1 MEKTF
6 KPLAKKDNIVVQN
19 AENEV
24 LVYDLNTNQAH
35 CLNSTAAFVWQSCD
49 GKNSV
54 DAISTALA
62 EKSGKQVPQ
71 EVVWM
76 AIEQLQEK
84 DLVETFAVPAG
95 TSRREAIKKA
105 GLAAMIALPIVAS
118 LAAPK
123 SVMASTSCIC
133 NTLADCSPQPGC
145 PTASCAGGVC
155 SNVGPV

>member
-6 KPLAKKDNIVVQN
+6 KPLAKKENIVIQE

-35 CLNSTAAFVWQSCD
+35 CLNSTAAFVWQACD

-54 DAISTALA
+54 DSISAALA

-71 EVVWM
+71 EIIWM
-76 AIEQLQEK
+76 AIEQLQQK
-84 DLVETFAVPAG
+84 DLVEVAPIVSEG
-95 TSRREAIKKA
+95 TSRREALKKA

-123 SVMASTSCIC
+123 SVMASTSCTC
-133 NTLADCSPQPGC
+133 STNADCLAQVGCQPTC
-145 PTASCAGGVC
+145 SGGLCVT
-155 SNVGPV
+155 GG

>member
-1 MEKTF
+1 MENTF
-6 KPLAKKDNIVVQN
+6 KPLAKKENIVVQD

-35 CLNSTAAFVWQSCD
+35 CLNSTAAFVWQACD
-49 GKNSV
+49 GKSSV
-54 DAISTALA
+54 DSISAALA

-71 EVVWM
+71 EIVWM

-84 DLVETFAVPAG
+84 DLVEMTSIPVG

-118 LAAPK
+118 LSAPK

-133 NTLADCSPQPGC
+133 NTVADCAPQPGC
-145 PTASCAGGVC
+145 PTTSCTGGVC
-155 SNVGPV
+155 RATEG

>member
-1 MEKTF
+1 MENTF
-6 KPLAKKDNIVVQN
+6 KPLAKKENIVVQA

-35 CLNSTAAFVWQSCD
+35 CLNSTAAFVWQACD
-49 GKNSV
+49 GKSSV
-54 DAISTALA
+54 DSISAALA

-71 EVVWM
+71 EIVWM
-76 AIEQLQEK
+76 AIEQLQER
-84 DLVETFAVPAG
+84 DLVETTSIPVG

-123 SVMASTSCIC
+123 SVMASTSCLC
-133 NTLADCSPQPGC
+133 NALADCAPQTGC
-145 PTASCAGGVC
+145 PVDACTGGVC
-155 SNVGPV
+155 TAV

>member
-6 KPLAKKDNIVVQN
+6 KPLARKENIVVQE

-35 CLNSTAAFVWQSCD
+35 CLNSTAAFVWQACD
-49 GKNSV
+49 GSKSIET
-54 DAISTALA
+54 ISAALA

-84 DLVETFAVPAG
+84 DLVSAG
-95 TSRREAIKKA
+95 AAPSGSTRRDALKKF

-118 LAAPK
+118 LAAPT
-123 SVMASTSCIC
+123 SVMASTSCTC
-133 NTLADCSPQPGC
+133 GTDADCLAQAGC
-145 PTASCAGGVC
+145 DPVC
-155 SNVGPV
+155 VGALCEAE

>member
-6 KPLAKKDNIVVQN
+6 KPLARKENIVVQE
-19 AENEV
+19 AQSEV

-35 CLNSTAAFVWQSCD
+35 CLNSTAAFVWQACD

-54 DAISTALA
+54 DSISAALA

-84 DLVETFAVPAG
+84 HLVEAVPVASEG
-95 TSRREAIKKA
+95 TTRREALKKA

-118 LAAPK
+118 LTAPT
-123 SVMASTSCIC
+123 SVMAATSCTC
-133 NTLADCSPQPGC
+133 STNADCLAQTGC
-145 PTASCAGGVC
+145 EATCVGGLC
-155 SNVGPV
+155 QSAPV